1 MKVFDFHSHAADAPV
16 VTLTPELYAANATRP
31 CTVGIH
37 PWLTAS
43 ATPADLDT
51 LRRAALDPAV
61 AAIGEI
67 GLDRLRGAEMPVQ
80 EEILE
85 AQLRIASEAGKPVVL
100 HIVRAF
106 DRLEAVRK
114 RLGQAMPVAA
124 IHAFRG
130 NVALARQLTATGLLL
145 SIGPNFNAEAVRTI
159 PDTKLLIETDTEA
172 SLPEGNPDAVLQA
185 VAQARGNEIEALAT
199 TVNANFKHFYGLAVA
214 KL

>member
-1 MKVFDFHSHAADAPV
+1 MKIFDFHSHAADAPI
-16 VTLTPELYAANATRP
+16 VTLTPELYAAGITGP

-51 LRRAALDPAV
+51 LRRAASDPAV

-67 GLDRLRGAEMPVQ
+67 GLDRLRGAAMPLQ
-80 EEILE
+80 EELLE
-85 AQLRIASEAGKPVVL
+85 AQLRIASKAGKPVVL

-114 RLGQAMPVAA
+114 RLGPAMPEAA

-130 NVALARQLTATGLLL
+130 NAALARQLTAAGLLL
-145 SIGPNFNAEAVRTI
+145 SIGPKFNAEAVRTI
-159 PDTKLLIETDTEA
+159 PDTRLLIETDTETG
-172 SLPEGNPDAVLQA
+172 LPESNPGEVLQA
-185 VAQARGNEIEALAT
+185 VAEARGDEAEALAS
-199 TVNANFKHFYGLAVA
+199 TVNANFMHFYGAAVA
-214 KL
+214 EL

>member
-1 MKVFDFHSHAADAPV
+1 MKIFDFHSHAADAPV
-16 VTLTPELYAANATRP
+16 VTLTPELYAAGITGP

-51 LRRAALDPAV
+51 LRRAASDPAV

-67 GLDRLRGAEMPVQ
+67 GLDRLRGAAMPLQ
-80 EEILE
+80 EELLE
-85 AQLRIASEAGKPVVL
+85 AQLRIASKAGKPVVL

-114 RLGQAMPVAA
+114 RLGPAMPEAA

-130 NVALARQLTATGLLL
+130 NAALARQLTAAGLLL
-145 SIGPNFNAEAVRTI
+145 SIGPKFNAEAVRTI
-159 PDTKLLIETDTEA
+159 PDTRLLIETDTETG
-172 SLPEGNPDAVLQA
+172 LPESNPGEVLQA
-185 VAQARGNEIEALAT
+185 VAEARGDEAEALAS
-199 TVNANFKHFYGLAVA
+199 TVNANFMHFYGAAVA
-214 KL
+214 EL

>member
-16 VTLTPELYAANATRP
+16 VTLTPELYAADATRL

-43 ATPADLDT
+43 ATPADLDI
-51 LRRAALDPAV
+51 LRRAAFDPAV

-67 GLDRLRGAEMPVQ
+67 GLDRLRGAAIPVQ

-85 AQLRIASEAGKPVVL
+85 AQLRIASEVGKPVVL

-114 RLGQAMPVAA
+114 RLGSTMPVAA

-130 NVALARQLTATGLLL
+130 NAPLARQLTAAGLML
-145 SIGPNFNAEAVRTI
+145 SIGPNFNAEAVRAI
-159 PDTKLLIETDTEA
+159 PDTMLLIETDTE
-172 SLPEGNPDAVLQA
+172 SNLPEGNPDAVLQA
-185 VAQARGNEIEALAT
+185 VAQARGNEAEALAT
-199 TVNANFKHFYGLAVA
+199 TVNANFRRFYGLAVA
-214 KL
+214 GL

>member
-1 MKVFDFHSHAADAPV
+1 MKIFDFHSHAADAPV
-16 VTLTPELYAANATRP
+16 VTLTPELYAAGITGP

-51 LRRAALDPAV
+51 LRRAASDPAV

-67 GLDRLRGAEMPVQ
+67 GLDRLRGAAMPLQ
-80 EEILE
+80 EELLE
-85 AQLRIASEAGKPVVL
+85 AQLRIASKAGKPVVL

-114 RLGQAMPVAA
+114 RLGPAMPEAA

-130 NVALARQLTATGLLL
+130 NAALARQLTAAGLLL
-145 SIGPNFNAEAVRTI
+145 SIGPKFNAEAVRTI
-159 PDTKLLIETDTEA
+159 PDTRLLIETDTENG
-172 SLPEGNPDAVLQA
+172 LPEGNPGEVLQA
-185 VAQARGNEIEALAT
+185 VAEARGDEAEALAS
-199 TVNANFKHFYGLAVA
+199 TVNANFMHFYGAAVA
-214 KL
+214 EL

>member
-1 MKVFDFHSHAADAPV
+1 MKIFDFHSHAADAPV
-16 VTLTPELYAANATRP
+16 VTLTPELYAAGITGP

-51 LRRAALDPAV
+51 LRRAASDPAV

-67 GLDRLRGAEMPVQ
+67 GLDRLRGAAMPLQ
-80 EEILE
+80 EELLE
-85 AQLRIASEAGKPVVL
+85 AQLRIASKAGKPVVL

-114 RLGQAMPVAA
+114 RLGPAMPEAA

-130 NVALARQLTATGLLL
+130 NAALARQLTAAGLLL
-145 SIGPNFNAEAVRTI
+145 SIGPKFNVEAVRTI
-159 PDTKLLIETDTEA
+159 PDTRLLIETDTETG
-172 SLPEGNPDAVLQA
+172 LPESNPGEVLQA
-185 VAQARGNEIEALAT
+185 VAEARGDEAEALAS
-199 TVNANFKHFYGLAVA
+199 TVNANFMHFYGAAVA
-214 KL
+214 EL